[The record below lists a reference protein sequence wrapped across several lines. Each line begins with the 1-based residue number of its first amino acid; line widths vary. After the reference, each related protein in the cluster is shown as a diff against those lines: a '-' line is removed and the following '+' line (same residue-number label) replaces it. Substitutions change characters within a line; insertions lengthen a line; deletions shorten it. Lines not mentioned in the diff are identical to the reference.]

1 VPPRRFRGM
10 VDILTTEGVAA
21 AKAYCELVVDALDLG
36 LDEWEGILRE
46 VSPAGAL
53 IESGHYR
60 LRLPTASEGEVV
72 INQVFVREE
81 GALGTPVVYQFLGT
95 SDPPEVPPGAGR

>member
-1 VPPRRFRGM
+1 VATHRFRGM
-10 VDILTTEGVAA
+10 VDVLNTEGVVA
-21 AKAYCELVVDALDLG
+21 AKAYCELVIDALGLG
-36 LDEWEGILRE
+36 LDEWEGVLRD

-53 IESGHYR
+53 VESGRYR

-81 GALGTPVVYQFLGT
+81 GDLGTPVVYQFLGT
-95 SDPPEVPPGAGR
+95 GPPPEVPPEAGR

>member
-1 VPPRRFRGM
+1 VATQRFRGM
-10 VDILTTEGVAA
+10 VDVLNTEGVVA
-21 AKAYCELVVDALDLG
+21 AKAYCELVIDALGLG
-36 LDEWEGILRE
+36 LDEWEGVLRE

-53 IESGHYR
+53 VESGQYR

-81 GALGTPVVYQFLGT
+81 GGLGAPVVHQFLGT
-95 SDPPEVPPGAGR
+95 GPPPEVPPEAGR

>member
-1 VPPRRFRGM
+1 MATQRFRGM
-10 VDILTTEGVAA
+10 VDVLNTEGVVA
-21 AKAYCELVVDALDLG
+21 AKAYCELVIDALGLG
-36 LDEWEGILRE
+36 LDEWEGVLRE

-53 IESGHYR
+53 VESGRYR

-81 GALGTPVVYQFLGT
+81 GGLGAPVVYQFLGT
-95 SDPPEVPPGAGR
+95 GPPPQVPPGAGR